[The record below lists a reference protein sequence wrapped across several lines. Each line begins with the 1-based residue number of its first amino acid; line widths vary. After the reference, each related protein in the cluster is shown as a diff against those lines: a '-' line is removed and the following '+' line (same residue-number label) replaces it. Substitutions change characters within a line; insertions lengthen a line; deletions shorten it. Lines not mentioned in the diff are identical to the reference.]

1 MISLADRI
9 LTIHELLD
17 KADVAHAFGGAL
29 ALAYCTGEPRATRDI
44 DINIFLP
51 AEEVLVVQK
60 ALRSVIEFTESQLR
74 YLQAEGQT
82 RVFWDDTPVDLFFN
96 VSDLHQH
103 MSMKTSHGLLDGVE
117 IPVLSA
123 EYLAIFKAMFN
134 RTKDWADLE
143 AMVEEGSFNSDF
155 VVSQLVDLLGAQDA
169 RIERLS
175 RLVANSQ

>member
-9 LTIHELLD
+9 LKIHDLLD

-44 DINIFLP
+44 DINVFLP
-51 AEEVLVVQK
+51 AEEVSVVQK

-123 EYLAIFKAMFN
+123 EFLAIFKAMFN

-155 VVSQLVDLLGAQDA
+155 VVSQLVDLLGAQDT

-175 RLVANSQ
+175 RLITNSR

>member
-1 MISLADRI
+1 MISLVDRI
-9 LTIHELLD
+9 LTIHQLLD
-17 KADVAHAFGGAL
+17 KADVGHAFGGAL

-51 AEEVLVVQK
+51 AEQVLVVQK
-60 ALRSVIEFTESQLR
+60 ALHSVIEFTDSQLK
-74 YLQAEGQT
+74 YLKAEGQT
-82 RVFWDDTPVDLFFN
+82 RVFWDETPVDLFFN

-103 MSMKTSHGLLDGVE
+103 MSLKTSQGILNGVE

-123 EYLAIFKAMFN
+123 EFLAIFKVMFN

-143 AMVEEGSFNSDF
+143 AMAEEGSFNSDF
-155 VVSQLVDLLGAQDA
+155 VVSQLVELLGAQDA

-175 RLVANSQ
+175 RLVAKS

>member
-1 MISLADRI
+1 MISLVDRI
-9 LTIHELLD
+9 LTIHRLLD
-17 KADVAHAFGGAL
+17 KADVGHAFGGAL

-51 AEEVLVVQK
+51 AEQVSVVQK
-60 ALRSVIEFTESQLR
+60 ALHSVIGFTDSQLK
-74 YLQAEGQT
+74 YLEAEGQT
-82 RVFWDDTPVDLFFN
+82 RVFWGETPVDLFFN

-103 MSMKTSHGLLDGVE
+103 MSLKTSQGILNGVE

-123 EYLAIFKAMFN
+123 EFLAIFKAMFN

-169 RIERLS
+169 RIERLI
-175 RLVANSQ
+175 RLVAKS

>member
-1 MISLADRI
+1 MISLVERI
-9 LTIHELLD
+9 LTIHQLLD
-17 KADVAHAFGGAL
+17 KADVGHAFGGAL

-51 AEEVLVVQK
+51 AEQVSVVQK
-60 ALRSVIEFTESQLR
+60 ALHSVIEFTDSQLK
-74 YLQAEGQT
+74 YLEAEGQT
-82 RVFWDDTPVDLFFN
+82 RVFWDETPIDLFFN

-103 MSMKTSHGLLDGVE
+103 MSLKTSQGILNGVE

-123 EYLAIFKAMFN
+123 EFLAIFKAMFN

-169 RIERLS
+169 RIERLI
-175 RLVANSQ
+175 RLVAKS

>member
-1 MISLADRI
+1 MISLVDRI
-9 LTIHELLD
+9 LTIHRLLD
-17 KADVAHAFGGAL
+17 KADVGHAFGGAL

-51 AEEVLVVQK
+51 AEQVLVVQK
-60 ALRSVIEFTESQLR
+60 ALHSVIEFTDSQLK
-74 YLQAEGQT
+74 YLEAEGQT
-82 RVFWDDTPVDLFFN
+82 RVFWGETPVDLFFN

-103 MSMKTSHGLLDGVE
+103 MSLKTSQGILNGVE

-123 EYLAIFKAMFN
+123 EFLAIFKVMFN

-143 AMVEEGSFNSDF
+143 AMVEEGSFNNDF

-175 RLVANSQ
+175 RLVAKS

>member
-1 MISLADRI
+1 MISLVDRI
-9 LTIHELLD
+9 LTIHQLLD
-17 KADVAHAFGGAL
+17 KADVGHAFGGAL

-51 AEEVLVVQK
+51 AEQVSVVQK
-60 ALRSVIEFTESQLR
+60 ALHSVIGFTDSQLK
-74 YLQAEGQT
+74 YLEAEGQT
-82 RVFWDDTPVDLFFN
+82 RVFWGETPVDLFFN

-103 MSMKTSHGLLDGVE
+103 MSLKTSQGILNGVE

-123 EYLAIFKAMFN
+123 EFLAIFKVMFN

-143 AMVEEGSFNSDF
+143 AMVEEGSFNHDF

-175 RLVANSQ
+175 RLVAKS

>member
-1 MISLADRI
+1 MISLVDRI
-9 LTIHELLD
+9 LTIHQLLD
-17 KADVAHAFGGAL
+17 KADVGHAFGGAL

-51 AEEVLVVQK
+51 AEQVLVVQK
-60 ALRSVIEFTESQLR
+60 ALHSVIEFTDSQLK
-74 YLQAEGQT
+74 YLKAEGQT
-82 RVFWDDTPVDLFFN
+82 RVFWDETPVNLFFN

-103 MSMKTSHGLLDGVE
+103 MSLKTSQGILNGVE

-123 EYLAIFKAMFN
+123 EFLAIFKAMFN

-155 VVSQLVDLLGAQDA
+155 VVSQLVDLLGAQDT
-169 RIERLS
+169 RIERFS
-175 RLVANSQ
+175 RLVAKS

>member
-1 MISLADRI
+1 MISLVDRI
-9 LTIHELLD
+9 LTIHQLLD
-17 KADVAHAFGGAL
+17 KADVGHAFGGAL

-51 AEEVLVVQK
+51 AEQVSVVQK
-60 ALRSVIEFTESQLR
+60 ALHSVIGFTDSQLK
-74 YLQAEGQT
+74 YLEAEGQT
-82 RVFWDDTPVDLFFN
+82 RVFWGETPVDLFFN

-103 MSMKTSHGLLDGVE
+103 MSLKTSQGILNGVE

-123 EYLAIFKAMFN
+123 EFLAIFKVMFN

-143 AMVEEGSFNSDF
+143 AMVEEGSFNNDF

-169 RIERLS
+169 RIERLI
-175 RLVANSQ
+175 RLVAKS

>member
-1 MISLADRI
+1 MISLTDRI

-17 KADVAHAFGGAL
+17 KAEVHHAFGGAL

-51 AEEVLVVQK
+51 AEQVSVVQK
-60 ALRSVIEFTESQLR
+60 ALRSIIEFTATQLR
-74 YLQAEGQT
+74 HVQAEGQT
-82 RVFWDDTPVDLFFN
+82 RVFWDETPVDLFFN
-96 VSDLHQH
+96 VSDLHQL
-103 MSMKTSHGLLDGVE
+103 MSLKTSQGLLNGVE

-123 EYLAIFKAMFN
+123 EFLVIFKALFN

-143 AMVEEGSFNSDF
+143 AMVEEGSFDGDF
-155 VVSQLVDLLGAQDA
+155 VVSQLVDLLGAQDI

-175 RLVANSQ
+175 RLIANS

>member
-1 MISLADRI
+1 MISLVERI
-9 LTIHELLD
+9 LTIHQLLD
-17 KADVAHAFGGAL
+17 KADVGHAFGGAL

-51 AEEVLVVQK
+51 AEQVSVVQK
-60 ALRSVIEFTESQLR
+60 ALHSVIEFTDSQLK
-74 YLQAEGQT
+74 YLEAEGQT
-82 RVFWDDTPVDLFFN
+82 RVFWDETPVDLFFN

-103 MSMKTSHGLLDGVE
+103 MSLKTSLGILNGVE

-123 EYLAIFKAMFN
+123 EFLAIFKAMFN

-143 AMVEEGSFNSDF
+143 AMVGEGSFNIDF
-155 VVSQLVDLLGAQDA
+155 VVSQLVDLLGSQDA

-175 RLVANSQ
+175 RLVAKS

>member
-9 LTIHELLD
+9 LKIHALLD

-51 AEEVLVVQK
+51 AEEVSVVQK

-103 MSMKTSHGLLDGVE
+103 MSLKTSLGTLNGVE

-123 EYLAIFKAMFN
+123 EFLAIFKAMFN

-143 AMVEEGSFNSDF
+143 VMVEEGNFNSDF
-155 VVSQLVDLLGAQDA
+155 VVSQLVDLLGAQDT

-175 RLVANSQ
+175 RLVANSR

>member
-1 MISLADRI
+1 MISLVDRI
-9 LTIHELLD
+9 LTIHRLLD
-17 KADVAHAFGGAL
+17 KADVGHAFGGAL

-51 AEEVLVVQK
+51 AEQVSVVQK
-60 ALRSVIEFTESQLR
+60 ALHSVIGFTDSQLK
-74 YLQAEGQT
+74 YLEAEGQT
-82 RVFWDDTPVDLFFN
+82 RVFWGETPVDLFFN

-103 MSMKTSHGLLDGVE
+103 MSLKTSQGILNGVE

-123 EYLAIFKAMFN
+123 EFLAIFKVMFN

-143 AMVEEGSFNSDF
+143 AMVEEGSFDNDF

-175 RLVANSQ
+175 RLVAKS

>member
-1 MISLADRI
+1 MISLVDRI
-9 LTIHELLD
+9 LTIHQLLD
-17 KADVAHAFGGAL
+17 KADVGHAFGGAL

-51 AEEVLVVQK
+51 AEQVSVVQK
-60 ALRSVIEFTESQLR
+60 ALHSVIGFTDSQLK
-74 YLQAEGQT
+74 YLEAEGQT
-82 RVFWDDTPVDLFFN
+82 RVFWGETPVDLFFN

-103 MSMKTSHGLLDGVE
+103 MSLKTSQGILNGVE

-123 EYLAIFKAMFN
+123 EFLAIFKAMFN

-143 AMVEEGSFNSDF
+143 AMVEEGSFNNDF

-175 RLVANSQ
+175 RLVAKS

>member
-1 MISLADRI
+1 MISLVDRI
-9 LTIHELLD
+9 LTIHQLLD
-17 KADVAHAFGGAL
+17 KADVGHAFGGAL

-51 AEEVLVVQK
+51 AEQVSVVQK
-60 ALRSVIEFTESQLR
+60 ALHSVIGFTDSQLK
-74 YLQAEGQT
+74 YLEAEGQT
-82 RVFWDDTPVDLFFN
+82 RVFWGETPVDLFFN

-103 MSMKTSHGLLDGVE
+103 MSLKTSQGILNGVE

-123 EYLAIFKAMFN
+123 EFLAIFKVMFN

-143 AMVEEGSFNSDF
+143 AMVEEGSFDNDF

-175 RLVANSQ
+175 RLVAKS

>member
-1 MISLADRI
+1 MISLVDRI
-9 LTIHELLD
+9 LTIHQLLD
-17 KADVAHAFGGAL
+17 KADVGHAFGGAL

-51 AEEVLVVQK
+51 AEQVSVVQK
-60 ALRSVIEFTESQLR
+60 ALHSVIGFTDSQLK
-74 YLQAEGQT
+74 YLEAEGQT
-82 RVFWDDTPVDLFFN
+82 RVFWGETPVDLFFN

-103 MSMKTSHGLLDGVE
+103 MSLKTSQGILNGVE

-123 EYLAIFKAMFN
+123 EFLAIFKVMFN

-143 AMVEEGSFNSDF
+143 AMVEEGSFDNDF

-169 RIERLS
+169 RIERLI
-175 RLVANSQ
+175 RLVAKS

>member
-1 MISLADRI
+1 MISLVDRI
-9 LTIHELLD
+9 LTIHQLLD
-17 KADVAHAFGGAL
+17 KADVHHAFGGAL

-51 AEEVLVVQK
+51 AEQVSVVQK
-60 ALRSVIEFTESQLR
+60 ALHSVIEFTDSQLR
-74 YLQAEGQT
+74 YLKAEGQT
-82 RVFWDDTPVDLFFN
+82 RVFWDETPVDLFFN

-103 MSMKTSHGLLDGVE
+103 MSLKTSQGTLNGVE
-117 IPVLSA
+117 IPILSA
-123 EYLAIFKAMFN
+123 EFLAIFKAMFN

-175 RLVANSQ
+175 RLVAKS

>member
-9 LTIHELLD
+9 LKIHALLD

-51 AEEVLVVQK
+51 AEEVSVVQK

-82 RVFWDDTPVDLFFN
+82 RVFWDDTPINLFFN
-96 VSDLHQH
+96 LSDLHQH
-103 MSMKTSHGLLDGVE
+103 MSMKTSQGLLDGVE

-123 EYLAIFKAMFN
+123 EFLAIFKAMFN

-143 AMVEEGSFNSDF
+143 AMVEEGNFDGDF
-155 VVSQLVDLLGAQDA
+155 VVSQLVDLLGAQDT

-175 RLVANSQ
+175 RLVANSR

>member
-9 LTIHELLD
+9 LTIHDLLS
-17 KADVAHAFGGAL
+17 KADVRHAFGGAL

-51 AEEVLVVQK
+51 AEQVSVVQK
-60 ALRSVIEFTESQLR
+60 ALRSIIEFTDTQLR
-74 YLQAEGQT
+74 YLKAEGQT
-82 RVFWDDTPVDLFFN
+82 RVFWDETPVDLFFN
-96 VSDLHQH
+96 VSDLPQH
-103 MSMKTSHGLLDGVE
+103 MSLKTSLGTLNGVE

-123 EYLAIFKAMFN
+123 EFLAIFKAMFN

-143 AMVEEGSFNSDF
+143 VMVEEGSFDGDF

>member
-1 MISLADRI
+1 MISLVDRI
-9 LTIHELLD
+9 LTIHDLLN
-17 KADVAHAFGGAL
+17 KADVQHAFGGAL

-51 AEEVLVVQK
+51 AEEVAVVQK
-60 ALRSVIEFTESQLR
+60 ALRSVIEFTDSQLR

-82 RVFWDDTPVDLFFN
+82 RVFWDQTPVDLFFN

-103 MSMKTSHGLLDGVE
+103 MSLKTSQGLLSGIE

-123 EYLAIFKAMFN
+123 EFLAIFKAMFN

-155 VVSQLVDLLGAQDA
+155 VVSQLVDLLGAQDT

-175 RLVANSQ
+175 RLIANSR

>member
-1 MISLADRI
+1 MISLVDRI
-9 LTIHELLD
+9 LTIHQLLD
-17 KADVAHAFGGAL
+17 KADVGHAFGGAL

-51 AEEVLVVQK
+51 AEQVSVVQK
-60 ALRSVIEFTESQLR
+60 ALHSVIGFTDSQLK
-74 YLQAEGQT
+74 YLEAEGQT
-82 RVFWDDTPVDLFFN
+82 RVFWGETPVDLFFN

-103 MSMKTSHGLLDGVE
+103 MSLKTSQGILNGVE

-123 EYLAIFKAMFN
+123 EFLAIFKAMFN

-169 RIERLS
+169 RIERLI
-175 RLVANSQ
+175 RLVAKS

>member
-1 MISLADRI
+1 MISLVDRI
-9 LTIHELLD
+9 LTIHRLLD
-17 KADVAHAFGGAL
+17 KADVGHAFGGAL

-51 AEEVLVVQK
+51 AEQVSVVQK
-60 ALRSVIEFTESQLR
+60 ALHSVIEFTNSQLK
-74 YLQAEGQT
+74 YLEAEGQT
-82 RVFWDDTPVDLFFN
+82 RVFWDETPVDLFFN

-103 MSMKTSHGLLDGVE
+103 MSLKTSQGILNGVE

-123 EYLAIFKAMFN
+123 EFLAIFKAMFN

-143 AMVEEGSFNSDF
+143 AMVEEGSFNIDF
-155 VVSQLVDLLGAQDA
+155 VVSQLVDLLGAQDS

-175 RLVANSQ
+175 RLVAKS

>member
-1 MISLADRI
+1 MISLVDRI
-9 LTIHELLD
+9 LTIHQLLD
-17 KADVAHAFGGAL
+17 KADVGHAFGGAL

-51 AEEVLVVQK
+51 AEQVSVVQK
-60 ALRSVIEFTESQLR
+60 ALHSVIEFTDSQLK
-74 YLQAEGQT
+74 YLKAEGQT
-82 RVFWDDTPVDLFFN
+82 RVFWDETPVDLFFN

-103 MSMKTSHGLLDGVE
+103 MSLKTSQGILNGVE

-123 EYLAIFKAMFN
+123 EFLAIFKVMFN

-143 AMVEEGSFNSDF
+143 AMVEEGSFNNDF

-169 RIERLS
+169 RIERLI
-175 RLVANSQ
+175 RLVAKS

>member
-1 MISLADRI
+1 MISLVDRI
-9 LTIHELLD
+9 LTIHQLLD
-17 KADVAHAFGGAL
+17 KADVGHAFGGAL

-51 AEEVLVVQK
+51 AEQVSVVQK
-60 ALRSVIEFTESQLR
+60 ALHSVIGFTDSQLK
-74 YLQAEGQT
+74 YLEAEGQT
-82 RVFWDDTPVDLFFN
+82 RVFWGETPVDLFFN

-103 MSMKTSHGLLDGVE
+103 MSLKTSQGILNGVE

-123 EYLAIFKAMFN
+123 EFLAIFKVMFN

-143 AMVEEGSFNSDF
+143 AMVEEGSFNNDF

-175 RLVANSQ
+175 RLVAKS

>member
-1 MISLADRI
+1 MISLVDRI
-9 LTIHELLD
+9 LTIHQLLD
-17 KADVAHAFGGAL
+17 KADVGHAFGGAL

-51 AEEVLVVQK
+51 AEQVLVVQK
-60 ALRSVIEFTESQLR
+60 ALHSVIEFTDSQLK
-74 YLQAEGQT
+74 YLEAEGQT
-82 RVFWDDTPVDLFFN
+82 RVFWGETPVDLFFN

-103 MSMKTSHGLLDGVE
+103 MSLKTSQGILNGVE

-123 EYLAIFKAMFN
+123 EFLAIFKVMFN

-143 AMVEEGSFNSDF
+143 AMVEEGSFNNDF

-169 RIERLS
+169 RIERLI
-175 RLVANSQ
+175 RLVAKS

>member
-1 MISLADRI
+1 MISLVDRI
-9 LTIHELLD
+9 LTIHQLLD
-17 KADVAHAFGGAL
+17 KADVGHAFGGAL

-51 AEEVLVVQK
+51 AEQVSVVQK
-60 ALRSVIEFTESQLR
+60 ALHSVIGFTDSQLK
-74 YLQAEGQT
+74 YLEAEGQT
-82 RVFWDDTPVDLFFN
+82 RVFWGETPVDLFFN

-103 MSMKTSHGLLDGVE
+103 MSLKTSQGILNGVE

-123 EYLAIFKAMFN
+123 EFLAIFKAMFN

-143 AMVEEGSFNSDF
+143 AMVEEGSFNNDF

-169 RIERLS
+169 RIERLI
-175 RLVANSQ
+175 RLVAKS